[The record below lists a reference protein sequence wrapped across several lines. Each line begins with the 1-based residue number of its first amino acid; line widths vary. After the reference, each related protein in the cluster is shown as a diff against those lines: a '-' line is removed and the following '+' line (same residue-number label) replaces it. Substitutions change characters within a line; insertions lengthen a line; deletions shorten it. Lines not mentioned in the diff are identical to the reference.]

1 LYHLSSSVVEQVS
14 KYTILGVMVNSDL
27 KWDDHVTAITSKAG
41 KRLWFMK
48 QLRRAG
54 VCQDDLLY
62 YYQAVV
68 RPVLE
73 YASPCW
79 QASLTKEQTK
89 QLKDVR
95 RRAVQIIFGNGNI
108 PGTTKHVVHVT
119 FCH

>member
-1 LYHLSSSVVEQVS
+1 
-14 KYTILGVMVNSDL
+14 MVNSDL

-68 RPVLE
+68 KMFSVMLFRSFLAT
-73 YASPCW
+73 Y
-79 QASLTKEQTK
+79 
-89 QLKDVR
+89 R
-95 RRAVQIIFGNGNI
+95 
-108 PGTTKHVVHVT
+108 TTKHVHRRKLVKISGGLEARGS
-119 FCH
+119 

>member
-1 LYHLSSSVVEQVS
+1 MNTFSIHDQLRFEVGLLPRHRHYVKS
-14 KYTILGVMVNSDL
+14 
-27 KWDDHVTAITSKAG
+27 W

-89 QLKDVR
+89 QLEDYYYYYYYY
-95 RRAVQIIFGNGNI
+95 
-108 PGTTKHVVHVT
+108 
-119 FCH
+119 